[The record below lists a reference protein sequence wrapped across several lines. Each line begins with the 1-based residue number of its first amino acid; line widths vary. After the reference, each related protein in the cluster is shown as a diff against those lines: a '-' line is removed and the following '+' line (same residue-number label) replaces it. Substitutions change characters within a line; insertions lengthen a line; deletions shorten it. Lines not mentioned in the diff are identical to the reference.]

1 MFLVKPWKKS
11 TNGWSIAVDAA
22 APLSESASVGSS
34 MMWLTDVS
42 NENKMFSFTTMMGS
56 QFWDG
61 TIQSRVPIF
70 LTFENIS
77 EADQV
82 ALEASTLH
90 YYYKPETGTT
100 CEIDRFDCY
109 PL

>member
-1 MFLVKPWKKS
+1 LIKPWQKS
-11 TNGWSIAVDAA
+11 NNGWSIAVDAA
-22 APLSESASVGSS
+22 APLSESVSVGSS
-34 MMWLTDVS
+34 MMELTDVS
-42 NENKMFSFTTMMGS
+42 NENKMFSFTTKENS

-61 TIQSRVPIF
+61 TIQTRVPIS

-90 YYYKPETGTT
+90 YYYKPENGTT